1 MGKLGRWPDPP
12 AVDEHPTEIQLD
24 EHTLNES
31 VGVGGALL
39 LSLRGEDAGRVELI
53 GPGGGAIGRGHGVDV
68 SFDDSSVSRAHAR
81 FERLDEGYRLVDLG
95 SVNGT
100 YVNGR
105 RILAGVDLPASCR
118 IRFGAGTV
126 LQYSVVDAT
135 VVLAIGAL
143 RRSSQIDPLTGV
155 GKREFFEQRLA
166 EEVAFAR
173 RHETNVGLMIFDV
186 DRFKDVNDQ
195 YGHPAGDLVLQEF
208 AASLTRGVR
217 AEDCVFRYGGDEFC
231 ILLRDQPLSST
242 LTVAERI
249 RASVEQTVVHIDG
262 VDLRVTTSVGVAV
275 LRLGASDLQETLD
288 SCLEESTDELL
299 CDDQPEI
306 VALADQALLTAKREG
321 RNRVFALW
329 E

>member
-12 AVDEHPTEIQLD
+12 AADEHPTIVDLD
-24 EHTLNES
+24 EDSMSES

-53 GPGGGAIGRGHGVDV
+53 GPGGGTIGRGHGVDV
-68 SFDDSSVSRAHAR
+68 SFDDSSVSRRHAR
-81 FERLDEGYRLVDLG
+81 FERTDDGYRLMDLD

-100 YVNGR
+100 YVNGL
-105 RILAGVDLPASCR
+105 RIVDGFDLPASCR

-126 LQYSVVDAT
+126 LQYSAVDAT
-135 VVLAIGAL
+135 VVQAVGSL

-173 RHETNVGLMIFDV
+173 RHASNVGLMIFDV

-195 YGHPAGDLVLQEF
+195 YGHPAGDQVLQEF
-208 AASLTRGVR
+208 AAVLNRGVR
-217 AEDCVFRYGGDEFC
+217 TEDSVFRYGGDEFC
-231 ILLRDQPLSST
+231 ILLRDQPLTST
-242 LTVAERI
+242 ITVAERI
-249 RASVEQTVVHIDG
+249 RVAIAQTVMNLDG

-275 LRLGASDLQETLD
+275 LRLGRADVQETLD
-288 SCLEESTDELL
+288 SDLEESTDELEAIEL
-299 CDDQPEI
+299 PDL
-306 VALADQALLTAKREG
+306 VSLADHALLTAKREG

-329 E
+329 D